1 MRVQFIMGFT
11 IPANVFCYMQDVHCM
26 GIVKLRIHSNYT
38 VLTETP
44 FKNAYITLYYN
55 QPIKIKN

>member
-1 MRVQFIMGFT
+1 MGF
-11 IPANVFCYMQDVHCM
+11 
-26 GIVKLRIHSNYT
+26 VKLRIHSNYT
-38 VLTETP
+38 VLTEIR